1 MKKIF
6 LTLLM
11 TGALI
16 SSCDMDVKPYGALDD
31 TTAIQS
37 LNDCYRFRNGLY
49 NSLKGMTTG
58 SYVYITDLQAD
69 EFQATVS
76 YGNRNGIVHAGTFTS
91 AEGTFE
97 SYWSSFYSVI
107 TSANYIIEKMD
118 NLRNNSSF
126 NEDELIELDRYEA
139 EAKFIRAYS
148 YFSLI
153 QRFCEPYT
161 TEIGA
166 TEAKGLPI
174 VKTYDPTGDITKYP
188 GRSSQD
194 DTYSFINEDLTDAYD
209 GLAKFEAKNKEYLA
223 PEAIYLSTNAV
234 KALQARI
241 ALYKGD
247 NATALS
253 KSEEIINSGIYRL
266 AEISEFKQMWKEDK
280 TNEAILKIHMTNT
293 ELGNS
298 TGGAYLGTKLNSAD
312 YIPSYE
318 TISMYAENDIRSQVY
333 FDTWNLS
340 VEGGTFS
347 TVVFNKYPGNDELKT
362 GSDPNFVN
370 MSKPFRLAEIYLIAA
385 EAASTT
391 DESKANKYLNDLR
404 EKRIE
409 GYQRTTYSGQA
420 LINEIR
426 TERQKELL
434 GEGFRLSDLNRWGLG
449 FQRGVSHPEN
459 PDVESILAVNGKG
472 LSYSAEDYRY
482 VWPIPSAE
490 MQTNPQLKGQQNK
503 GY

>member
-16 SSCDMDVKPYGALDD
+16 SSCDMDVKPYGSLDD

-49 NSLKGMTTG
+49 NSLKGLTTG

-97 SYWSSFYSVI
+97 SYWAGCYSVI

-118 NLRNNSSF
+118 VLRNGNTLD
-126 NEDELIELDRYEA
+126 NDQLIDLDRYEA
-139 EAKFIRAYS
+139 EAKFIRAYC
-148 YFSLI
+148 YFALA

-161 TEIGA
+161 SEIGSK
-166 TEAKGLPI
+166 EGMGLPI
-174 VKTYDPTGDITKYP
+174 VTTYDPTGDSSKYP
-188 GRSSQD
+188 GRSTQD
-194 DTYSFINEDLTDAYD
+194 ETYKFINDDLTDAFN
-209 GLAKFEAKNKEYLA
+209 GLTLYETKNKEYLA

-241 ALYKGD
+241 ALFKGD

-253 KSEEIINSGIYRL
+253 KSEEIINSGIYSL
-266 AEISEFKQMWKEDK
+266 AEISEVKKMWKEDK

-293 ELGNS
+293 ELGSS

-318 TISMYAENDIRSQVY
+318 TISLYDENDIRSQVY
-333 FDTWNLS
+333 FDTWELS
-340 VEGGTFS
+340 VEGGTYS
-347 TVVFNKYPGNDELKT
+347 TVVFNKYPGNDELMT

-370 MSKPFRLAEIYLIAA
+370 MSKPFRLAELYLIAA

-391 DESKANKYLNDLR
+391 DEDKANKYLNDLR

-409 GYQRTTYSGQA
+409 GYERTTYSGQA

-426 TERQKELL
+426 LERQKELL
-434 GEGFRLSDLNRWGLG
+434 GEGFRLTDLNRWGLG

-459 PDVESILAVNGKG
+459 PEIESILAVNGKG
-472 LSYSAEDYRY
+472 LSYSTNDYRF

>member
-16 SSCDMDVKPYGALDD
+16 SSCDMEVKPYGSLDD

-58 SYVYITDLQAD
+58 SYVYITDLQGD

-97 SYWSSFYSVI
+97 SYWAAFYSVI

-118 NLRNNSSF
+118 NLRNSSSF

-139 EAKFIRAYS
+139 ESKFIRAYS
-148 YFSLI
+148 YFSLM

-161 TEIGA
+161 AEIGA
-166 TEAKGLPI
+166 TEAMGLPI
-174 VKTYDPTGDITKYP
+174 VKTYDPTGDLTKYP

-194 DTYSFINEDLTDAYD
+194 DTYKFIDEDLTDALN
-209 GLAKFEAKNKEYLA
+209 GLAKYEAKNNENLA

-253 KSEEIINSGIYRL
+253 KSEEVINSGIYSL

-298 TGGAYLGTKLNSAD
+298 TGGTYLGTKLNSAD

-333 FDTWNLS
+333 FDTWDLS
-340 VEGGTFS
+340 VEGGTYS

-370 MSKPFRLAEIYLIAA
+370 MSKPFRLAELYLIAA

-391 DESKANKYLNDLR
+391 DENKANKYLNDLR

-426 TERQKELL
+426 TERQKELI
-434 GEGFRLSDLNRWGLG
+434 GEGFRLADLNRWGLG

-472 LSYSAEDYRY
+472 LLYSVKDYRY